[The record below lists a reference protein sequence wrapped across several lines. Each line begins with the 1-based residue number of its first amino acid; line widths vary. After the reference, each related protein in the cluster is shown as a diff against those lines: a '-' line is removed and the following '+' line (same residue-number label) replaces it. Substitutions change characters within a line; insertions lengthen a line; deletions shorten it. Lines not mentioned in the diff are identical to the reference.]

1 MTQVIPIVVVTVLVI
16 AVIVGYLSVAKQSKE
31 GSAESLG
38 YLRWVLPLLT
48 VAIVIVGAGVFIALV
63 FILCLLLMGQEN
75 FQAWVSSFLINQGGL
90 KISLQGQS
98 AGNLGLL
105 DALIGLLGAISSL
118 GLLVCLRFFLQNIS
132 REAIFIAQN
141 VRLTRWAALFLL
153 AGSVIGKSGGFI
165 HAGHGDFSYTLFNVT
180 YILAGIVL
188 MTLSKILEKANAIAE
203 ENEFT
208 V

>member
-1 MTQVIPIVVVTVLVI
+1 MTQVIPIVVVAALVI
-16 AVIVGYLSVAKQSKE
+16 AVIIGYLSVAKQSKK

-38 YLRWVLPLLT
+38 YLRWFLPLLT
-48 VAIVIVGAGVFIALV
+48 VAIIVAGIGVFIGLV
-63 FILCLLLMGQEN
+63 FTLCLLLMGQEN
-75 FQAWVSSFLINQGGL
+75 FQAWISSLLVNRDGL
-90 KISLQGQS
+90 TLSLQGS
-98 AGNLGLL
+98 SGANLSLL
-105 DALIGLLGAISSL
+105 DALIGLLGATSIL